1 MESRSDFGSK
11 TALLSLYVPSRRAR
25 AQTRGLTIWTCCWL
39 FATLSASAFALAA
52 APCTYADA
60 RFTVRIASMANR
72 CFWVSPAE
80 LTVHV
85 HTDGDCLQSHNNI
98 TIFTRQLQWALQEC
112 KKRLN
117 NEPVEEQPQET
128 HHHVQTVALH
138 AANDAPQVDTVEE
151 DQDDDSEAE
160 IITKVE
166 ICTHSTN
173 ASATTHIAVG

>member
-1 MESRSDFGSK
+1 MESLTPLFKSMTEGVVRLERQEAAEEAEAESARLALAKETGDEPAPKQRK
-11 TALLSLYVPSRRAR
+11 TRDDIVKRAR
-25 AQTRGLTIWTCCWL
+25 
-39 FATLSASAFALAA
+39 
-52 APCTYADA
+52 

-138 AANDAPQVDTVEE
+138 VADHDEQDEAEDAGE
-151 DQDDDSEAE
+151 DQE
-160 IITKVE
+160 
-166 ICTHSTN
+166 HG
-173 ASATTHIAVG
+173 H